1 MSSFLARR
9 VRRARC
15 LGSSS
20 SSSSPRALAALV
32 LAAAALVVAAALA
45 GCGGGQYSTSTQRF
59 GGSERGESNGRMFD
73 YVSMSADG
81 DQWEVRIR
89 GNSMWLAYSL
99 EDKAESFKPVR
110 ITSAEEAKVW
120 KLVDVIDLPSRR
132 RGRIDETNGT
142 VLLRLR
148 EPGDEEHDIYSVY
161 FSREAENE
169 KVMSLAKYLST
180 LAKKYYNEKPLL

>member
-1 MSSFLARR
+1 MQTSSAFLSARVR
-9 VRRARC
+9 VRRVGT
-15 LGSSS
+15 LLV
-20 SSSSPRALAALV
+20 ALL
-32 LAAAALVVAAALA
+32 VAAPMAA
-45 GCGGGQYSTSTQRF
+45 CGGGQYSTSTQRF
-59 GGSERGESNGRMFD
+59 GGSDRGETNGRMFD

-89 GNSMWLAYSL
+89 GNAMWIAYSL
-99 EDKAESFKPVR
+99 DDKSESFKPV
-110 ITSAEEAKVW
+110 SLGAPEVEKVW

-132 RGRIDETNGT
+132 RGRIDEVNGT

-169 KVMSLAKYLST
+169 KVGNLAKYLT
-180 LAKKYYNEKPLL
+180 ALVKKYYKEKPLL

>member
-1 MSSFLARR
+1 MQTSRSWFAFATRLASL
-9 VRRARC
+9 RAD
-15 LGSSS
+15 G
-20 SSSSPRALAALV
+20 AGLAFGLLLV
-32 LAAAALVVAAALA
+32 CSLTLA

-59 GGSERGESNGRMFD
+59 GGSERGEVNGRMFD

-89 GNSMWLAYSL
+89 GTSMWVAYSL
-99 EDKAESFKPVR
+99 EDKSESFKPVNL
-110 ITSAEEAKVW
+110 TPVESEKLW
-120 KLVDVIDLPSRR
+120 KLVDVVDLPSRR
-132 RGRIDETNGT
+132 RGRIDEANGT

-169 KVMSLAKYLST
+169 KVGNLAKYLIS

>member
-1 MSSFLARR
+1 MAMQTSSHL
-9 VRRARC
+9 VRRRRGLAGSARA
-15 LGSSS
+15 G
-20 SSSSPRALAALV
+20 ALALTLAATALV
-32 LAAAALVVAAALA
+32 TTAIA

-59 GGSERGESNGRMFD
+59 GGAERGEANGRMFD

-81 DQWEVRIR
+81 DQWEIRIR

-99 EDKAESFKPVR
+99 EDKAESFKPVVL
-110 ITSAEEAKVW
+110 SKAEETKVW

-132 RGRIDETNGT
+132 RGRIDESNGT

-169 KVMSLAKYLST
+169 KVLSLAKYLST

>member
-1 MSSFLARR
+1 
-9 VRRARC
+9 VRRAALILS
-15 LGSSS
+15 LG
-20 SSSSPRALAALV
+20 AALV
-32 LAAAALVVAAALA
+32 ASVP
-45 GCGGGQYSTSTQRF
+45 GCGGGQYSTSTQRY
-59 GGSERGESNGRMFD
+59 GGSERGEVNGRMFD

-81 DQWEVRIR
+81 DQWEIRVR

-99 EDKAESFKPVR
+99 EDKAESFKPVVLAPAE
-110 ITSAEEAKVW
+110 SAKIW

-169 KVMSLAKYLST
+169 KVQNLAKYLSS
-180 LAKKYYNEKPLL
+180 LVKKYYKEKPLL